1 MDMAEPMVQDVQQK
15 RDPLVGFHGQHV
27 LFYKEGDVAKEVSEV
42 ICNVLFASWL
52 KHKNMFMF
60 HHLAS
65 KDILA
70 LHQHQLQALYQKNS
84 RLKFPIQTT

>member
-1 MDMAEPMVQDVQQK
+1 
-15 RDPLVGFHGQHV
+15 VGFHGQHV
-27 LFYKEGDVAKEVSEV
+27 LFIYKEGDVTKEVGEM

-52 KHKNMFMF
+52 EHKNMFIMGMF

-70 LHQHQLQALYQKNS
+70 LHQHQLQAMSK
-84 RLKFPIQTT
+84 KFKT